1 MKTLL
6 PALLITLIGCSS
18 SDKKS
23 DVAREELP
31 PVAQASLQSQN
42 KPVNGSVTFK
52 QQGDQVLATILIQG
66 LKKNSTH
73 GIHIHEKGVCQGPD
87 YKSAGGHF
95 DPENRKHGDPGS
107 KKHHLG
113 DLGNI
118 TADSKGNATKD
129 ILIEKWEEGVD
140 LGALVDRSVIL
151 HSGKDDL
158 KSQPSGNSGS
168 RIACG
173 VIKFL

>member
-1 MKTLL
+1 MKFFISVF
-6 PALLITLIGCSS
+6 LISFISCSS
-18 SDKKS
+18 SKDKTEK
-23 DVAREELP
+23 AREDLP
-31 PVAQASLQSQN
+31 PVAQASLFSQG
-42 KPVNGSVTFK
+42 KSVSGSVTFK
-52 QQGDQVLATILIQG
+52 QQGDQVLATILLKG

-73 GIHIHEKGVCQGPD
+73 GIHIHENGVCRGPD

-95 DPENRKHGDPGS
+95 DPENMKHGDPAK

-118 TADSKGNATKD
+118 TTDKMGNATKD
-129 ILIEKWEEGVD
+129 ILIEKWDSGVTLD
-140 LGALVDRSVIL
+140 SLVDRAVIL

-158 KSQPSGNSGS
+158 KTQPSGASGS
-168 RIACG
+168 RMACG